1 VTTPVSGWY
10 QDPADPS
17 DPEQF
22 RWWNGIAWSEETRR
36 RVPPPV
42 GPTPAPTPLQ
52 APLPNTALYEP
63 DARAYVPMSGYTPRD
78 IHVETAPSAPLS
90 RKEKD
95 RERRQSNPMAYTGLL
110 LSLVGML
117 FNPLALLSILGLV
130 FSAVGLA
137 SSYRLESLGARTT
150 GRGTAGVGIALG
162 VVGVALFLWLIL

>member
-1 VTTPVSGWY
+1 MSTPVSGWY
-10 QDPADPS
+10 QDPAHPS

-22 RWWNGIAWSEETRR
+22 RWWNGIGWSEETRR

-42 GPTPAPTPLQ
+42 EPTPEPN
-52 APLPNTALYEP
+52 PLPAPSSNAVPYEP
-63 DARAYVPMSGYTPRD
+63 ATRAYVPMSGYTPRD
-78 IHVETAPSAPLS
+78 IHVETAPSVPLS
-90 RKEKD
+90 RKEKE

-130 FSAVGLA
+130 FSAIGLA

-150 GRGTAGVGIALG
+150 GRGTAGAGIALG
-162 VVGVALFLWLIL
+162 VFGVALFLWLIR